1 MPFVPFVSGKTFA
14 IYGAKRFNL
23 SSASFTFSSFSG
35 ESIIAVSYFSMFGFI
50 QNTSSVA
57 INLFISGYCSFNFS
71 ISFISLPPHNLVA
84 YDSINYN

>member
-23 SSASFTFSSFSG
+23 SSASFTFSSLSG
-35 ESIIAVSYFSMFGFI
+35 ESFIALSYFSMFGFI

-57 INLFISGYCSFNFS
+57 ISLFTNGYSACNAP
-71 ISFISLPPHNLVA
+71 ISFILFPPYILVA
-84 YDSINYN
+84 HHIINYN